1 MTTQPLPLGSK
12 ITDRVSSGPAI
23 EAEIHGER
31 SRYKGSC
38 SSLFKSPYCQTSRM
52 LCNIPASDIQDAKQ
66 FAKYLGRVECYVV
79 PQHQSQLLMLVLVL
93 SKTPAFE
100 VSTVISGTPASQMSL
115 VLSDTPIPEASII
128 LSGTPTS
135 QVSTAF
141 GGSPASHVSLIL
153 SDTLA
158 PQVSVM
164 MCGTLSIQC
173 MCITTF

>member
-1 MTTQPLPLGSK
+1 MGKGHGT
-12 ITDRVSSGPAI
+12 RGPAVLYSKVPT
-23 EAEIHGER
+23 ARHPGCCAT
-31 SRYKGSC
+31 SQH
-38 SSLFKSPYCQTSRM
+38 LTSRM
-52 LCNIPASDIQDAKQ
+52 LNSLP
-66 FAKYLGRVECYVV
+66 KYLGRVECYVV

-115 VLSDTPIPEASII
+115 VLSDTPIPEASMI